1 MRRPVGCVRPPPA
14 VGEEVFRA
22 VHMGGMT
29 TRIRTL
35 KGFQE
40 AKVSLDGTDAARA
53 YLKPGEHWNGA
64 VMPVIPQI
72 DLIRLVAQL
81 PGLKLVFST
90 DCATVIA
97 SDGSPQPRL
106 PVVFVAGVGLR
117 CFDLRFAGW
126 SFREEQADEPT
137 LADELLSAA

>member
-1 MRRPVGCVRPPPA
+1 MA
-14 VGEEVFRA
+14 
-22 VHMGGMT
+22 GMS

-40 AKVSLDGTDAARA
+40 SKVSLAGTDDVRA

-64 VMPVIPQI
+64 VMPVIPQV
-72 DLIRLVAQL
+72 DLIRLVRQL
-81 PGLKLVFST
+81 PGLTLVFSR

-97 SDGSPQPRL
+97 SDGSPQPRFQ
-106 PVVFVAGVGLR
+106 VVFVDGVGLR

-126 SFREEQADEPT
+126 SFQVQEPVEAT
-137 LADELLSAA
+137 LADELLAAA